1 MRLQG
6 ISIDVVRDEYEYN
19 KYVSESY
26 REQYSYEDSKPS
38 LPWLIVRFDKTAYP
52 DDMVSKS
59 VMRMEPAANF
69 SKINASSDG
78 KWAVDTD
85 TSKLKLN
92 LSKDGFNTLMLEVK
106 KDCGYEALPEK
117 LNVVVTD
124 NLGFEYAATEESVN
138 LDDIPAVLENI
149 DKESIQQGGGY
160 LAKVVYALV
169 AEKQK

>member
-26 REQYSYEDSKPS
+26 RKQYPYEDSKPS

-69 SKINASSDG
+69 SKINTSSDG
-78 KWAVDTD
+78 KWVVDTD
-85 TSKLKLN
+85 TSKLKLD
-92 LSKDGFNTLMLEVK
+92 LSKDGFNTLML
-106 KDCGYEALPEK
+106 
-117 LNVVVTD
+117 TD

-138 LDDIPAVLENI
+138 LDDITAVLENI

-169 AEKQK
+169 AKLADGSGSPSSIRRT